1 MGVEVVPEQKR
12 RVRVGRCEEP
22 RSAVVQQVA
31 LVDRLEAQ
39 RVALLGERREDG
51 LVLALGFGTQRV
63 RPERAF
69 RRRCLRD
76 SRPDVSSYNQPASSF
91 VQ

>member
-1 MGVEVVPEQKR
+1 VRVEVVPEQER
-12 RVRVGRCEEP
+12 RVLVGGCEEP
-22 RSAVVQQVA
+22 WPPVVQEVA

-39 RVALLGERREDG
+39 RVALLGEQREDR
-51 LVLALGFGTQRV
+51 LMLALALGPQRV
-63 RPERAF
+63 RPERAL

-76 SRPDVSSYNQPASSF
+76 RRPDVSSYNQPANSF

>member
-22 RSAVVQQVA
+22 RPAVVQQVA

-51 LVLALGFGTQRV
+51 LVLALVLRPQRV
-63 RPERAF
+63 RPKGAL

-76 SRPDVSSYNQPASSF
+76 RRPDVSSYNQPASSF